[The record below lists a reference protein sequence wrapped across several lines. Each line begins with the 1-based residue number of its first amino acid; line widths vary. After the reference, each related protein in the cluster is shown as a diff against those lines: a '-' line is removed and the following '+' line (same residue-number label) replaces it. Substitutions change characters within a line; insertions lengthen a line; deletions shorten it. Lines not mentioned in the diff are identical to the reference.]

1 MTTVADRRAPQV
13 VDGTKEAIERL
24 KQGLAQGK
32 HWFVALLEAMA
43 LWTLSEEKRGGR
55 HYYYLVGG
63 EAFDW
68 LALSQRLLEEVE
80 GQIPDQE
87 LTDFLFEGKMPL
99 EMGPAELR
107 ELLGTEKYRLY
118 MNFFYGVLIEDSL
131 IMAEEDEVRK
141 RWWCWGFLEPDWDM
155 EDEVFPK
162 LYIASKKQ
170 LWEKFC
176 IEKGFRLQRQ
186 ISLHQLNEFTYWLFK
201 RRLGLWDKA
210 RIASDTRKGI
220 GNWHRQ
226 RHRKVAAIDC

>member
-1 MTTVADRRAPQV
+1 MTTITERRAPQV
-13 VDGTKEAIERL
+13 IDGTKEAIECL

-43 LWTLSEEKRGGR
+43 LWTLSEETRGGR
-55 HYYYLVGG
+55 HYFYLVGG

-68 LALSQRLLEEVE
+68 LALSQRLMEEVE

-87 LTDFLFEGKMPL
+87 LNDLLFEGKMPL
-99 EMGPAELR
+99 EMSPSELR
-107 ELLGTEKYRLY
+107 GLLGAEKYRSY
-118 MNFFYGVLIEDSL
+118 MNFFYGVFIEDSL
-131 IMAEEDEVRK
+131 IMAVEDEVRK

-155 EDEVFPK
+155 QDEVFQT
-162 LYIASKKQ
+162 LYTASKKQ

-176 IEKGFRLQRQ
+176 IEKGFPRQRQ

-220 GNWHRQ
+220 ENWHRQ
-226 RHRKVAAIDC
+226 RHRGAVPVNC